1 MDLYQQ
7 LAIVLQRDLKK
18 ARTTAPSDAI
28 DKARRGLI
36 NDLPAAGLGD
46 RGKLSAP
53 HLFCLPLDCLLT
65 CLGVSL
71 ASAV

>member
-7 LAIVLQRDLKK
+7 FVRQRDLKK

-28 DKARRGLI
+28 DKARKDLI
-36 NDLPAAGLGD
+36 NELPAFGLGD

-53 HLFCLPLDCLLT
+53 PLL
-65 CLGVSL
+65 S
-71 ASAV
+71 SA